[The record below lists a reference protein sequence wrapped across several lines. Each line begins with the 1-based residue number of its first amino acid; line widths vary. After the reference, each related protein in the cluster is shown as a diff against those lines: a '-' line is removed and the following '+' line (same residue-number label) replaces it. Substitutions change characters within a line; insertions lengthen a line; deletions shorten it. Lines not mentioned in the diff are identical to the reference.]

1 MSDFATIDQ
10 LNVAGKRVL
19 VRADLNV
26 PVKDGRVT
34 DDTRIART
42 VPTLVELAKRG
53 ARVIVT
59 SHLGRPQG
67 RPSLDLSLK
76 PIAESLE
83 RNLGRAVPFA
93 SDCIGPA
100 AENIVAAMRDG
111 DIVLLENLRF
121 HPEEEKN
128 DVGFA
133 QKLAALADFYVG
145 DAFSCAHRA
154 HASTEAIA
162 RLLPAAAGRLMQ
174 AELEALSKVLESPTH
189 PVAALVGGAKIS
201 TKLAVLGHLVGR
213 VDVLVVGGAMANT
226 FLHAMG
232 VAVGTSLCERDM
244 AKEALAIL
252 ETAAKAGCEVVL
264 PIDAVVAAAF
274 KAGAASQAVAIAAV
288 PADRMI
294 LDIGPLSAAD
304 LERRLAACRTLLWNG
319 PLGAFEVAPFDAGT
333 NAVARAAARLTAAGQ
348 LVTVA
353 GGGDTV
359 AALAHAGVIDAFT
372 YVSTAGGAFLEWLEG
387 RDLPGVA
394 ALCRAA

>member
-26 PVKDGRVT
+26 PLKDGRVT

-67 RPSLDLSLK
+67 GPSLDLSLK

-83 RNLGRAVPFA
+83 RILGRAVPFA

-174 AELEALSKVLESPTH
+174 AELEALSKALESPTH

-394 ALCRAA
+394 ALRRAA